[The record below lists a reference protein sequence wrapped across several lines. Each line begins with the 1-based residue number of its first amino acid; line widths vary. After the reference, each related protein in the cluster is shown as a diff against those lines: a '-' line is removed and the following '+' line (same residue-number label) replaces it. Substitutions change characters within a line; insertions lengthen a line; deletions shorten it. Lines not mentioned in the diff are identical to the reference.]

1 MLVVTIYRG
10 GGGER
15 IGGGDRIRELV
26 GELVHSQWKPHIEIE
41 EDIISLTSIF
51 CSLHLHFTVS
61 PSLPHQSSMIFS

>member
-41 EDIISLTSIF
+41 EDILSLTSP
-51 CSLHLHFTVS
+51 CRSLHLHSTVPPP
-61 PSLPHQSSMIFS
+61 PSSSELPGI